1 MTDSKNWVKVA
12 DVQEIEASVPFLV
25 ELNDRAI
32 ALYRVND
39 VVYATDDTC
48 THAEASLCEGEY
60 RGYTVTCPRHGGQ
73 FDIRTGRAVKMPA
86 IVPLDVF
93 PVRVEG
99 HAVFLSPDDL

>member
-1 MTDSKNWVKVA
+1 MTDSKSWVRVA
-12 DVQEIEASVPFLV
+12 DVQDIDATIPFLV

-32 ALYRVND
+32 ALYRVDD

-48 THAEASLCEGEY
+48 SHAEASLCEGEY
-60 RGYTVTCPRHGGQ
+60 HGYVVTCPRHGGQ

-86 IVPLDVF
+86 IVPIDVF

-99 HAVFLSPDDL
+99 TDVFLSPDDL